1 MANIWAKVISILA
14 GNLNYG
20 FSYLIKTVPFRDRMF
35 FILTCEECI
44 ENGHS
49 KLETTMKIKKTISS
63 FVYMIFHIPKWL
75 RNTWLVPK
83 HSTLQQKETRWQR
96 LNFTWHGIWPNF
108 LASIEVFAVLH
119 SVRVGINVTWN
130 MEFLI
135 GKWNICKCEIQQTWL
150 ILLYNEAQLISTNL
164 E

>member
-1 MANIWAKVISILA
+1 MANIWNKVISILA

-20 FSYLIKTVPFRDRMF
+20 LSYLITTVPFRDRMF

-119 SVRVGINVTWN
+119 SVRLVRVSRYYVARN

-135 GKWNICKCEIQQTWL
+135 GKWSKYL
-150 ILLYNEAQLISTNL
+150 
-164 E
+164 